1 MDFFEALGH
10 KHYQALEIPDD
21 DTLRSLY
28 IDRIYDTY
36 IDEEKLQETDF
47 TIGDIANGLEP
58 RPYSSREFIREMGK
72 WLTKNGKK
80 DNSLVKLAYEHDV
93 PIFCPAFTDSSAGFG
108 LVKHQVD
115 AMKQGRRYMTLD
127 SIADFR
133 ELTDIKIQAGDTGL
147 LMIGGGVPKNFVQD
161 TVVCAEI
168 LGHDDVAVH
177 KYAVQI
183 TVADVRDGACSSS
196 TLQEAASWGK
206 VSTAMEQMVFAEATS
221 VLPLMASDA
230 YHRGHWKTRAKRQ
243 LFQAVRLMRRGIAAL
258 AIAAFI
264 ASSPADAARQAADL
278 VIRNATIVDMAR
290 ERSIPG
296 QAVAVRGGEI
306 VATGHDKAIAR
317 QFTGTRSIDAHG
329 KFVMPGLWDMHMHFG
344 GGPELIEENKA
355 LLPVYVAF
363 GVTSVRDAAADISDS
378 VFAWRDQVA
387 AGTLLGPTIY
397 TSGPKLEGYKPLWKG
412 TIEVGT
418 PAEVEAALDRL
429 QAVKVD
435 FVKITDNTLKPEIF
449 LYAVGAAKKRGLK
462 TSAHTPFAL
471 TIEQAAAAGLSSV
484 EHIDYLIKAGST
496 EEERIGADYAAGKI
510 SYAAA
515 SDRFVETF
523 DATNAK
529 PGLSP
534 PCRDRAVCHAHFEH
548 GPDTGLS
555 RSRRSFKGSGARA
568 GRSWLTED
576 LCLAG

>member
-1 MDFFEALGH
+1 MTTELTADPIAASAINDTRKAELLSNEVEHIDIKSFDARPIVDAMGKMSFTSRDLARATRIYNLMLSDPNCSVILVIAGSTSAGGCMDLYADLVAHNMVDAIVATGAAIVDMDFFEALGH

-72 WLTKNGKK
+72 WLSDGNGKK

-133 ELTDIKIQAGDTGL
+133 ELTDIKIKAGDTGL

-168 LGHDDVAVH
+168 LGHEDVSVH

-230 YHRGHWKTRAKRQ
+230 YHRGHWKNREKRRFAK
-243 LFQAVRLMRRGIAAL
+243 LF
-258 AIAAFI
+258 
-264 ASSPADAARQAADL
+264 D
-278 VIRNATIVDMAR
+278 
-290 ERSIPG
+290 
-296 QAVAVRGGEI
+296 
-306 VATGHDKAIAR
+306 
-317 QFTGTRSIDAHG
+317 
-329 KFVMPGLWDMHMHFG
+329 
-344 GGPELIEENKA
+344 
-355 LLPVYVAF
+355 
-363 GVTSVRDAAADISDS
+363 
-378 VFAWRDQVA
+378 
-387 AGTLLGPTIY
+387 
-397 TSGPKLEGYKPLWKG
+397 
-412 TIEVGT
+412 
-418 PAEVEAALDRL
+418 
-429 QAVKVD
+429 
-435 FVKITDNTLKPEIF
+435 
-449 LYAVGAAKKRGLK
+449 
-462 TSAHTPFAL
+462 
-471 TIEQAAAAGLSSV
+471 
-484 EHIDYLIKAGST
+484 
-496 EEERIGADYAAGKI
+496 
-510 SYAAA
+510 
-515 SDRFVETF
+515 
-523 DATNAK
+523 
-529 PGLSP
+529 
-534 PCRDRAVCHAHFEH
+534 
-548 GPDTGLS
+548 
-555 RSRRSFKGSGARA
+555 
-568 GRSWLTED
+568 
-576 LCLAG
+576 